1 MNRSFSLWRLAAT
14 LVLAACT
21 GLFTPAVLAQPA
33 GAQGDNFI
41 YRVMKDD
48 TLIMLSGRFT
58 DSTGHWR
65 TLQTL
70 NTVDDPTRLPIG
82 LELKIPFALI
92 PELPAQARVVHVT
105 GTAHS
110 GQKRLAVGDQLAEG
124 ATVTTQAS
132 GFATLAL
139 ADGST
144 LTVPAQS
151 SLNLERLRVFKG
163 TGLTDTI
170 STLNNGSLE
179 SQVAP
184 QGAGVGR
191 FEIRSPVSIT
201 GVRGTQLR
209 VHVNVQGSRSE
220 VLEGVAGLNSQQAES
235 TRLRQG
241 QGAAVNRSGELQPV
255 RPLLPAPALPAPE
268 RGGSGWQ
275 ASFPPIPGARSYLVR
290 VAGDPQGTELFSSQ
304 LFDAPNVSF
313 RAPGAG
319 TYYVMVRGVDADGLN
334 GVDAIQ
340 PFLGQAVLK
349 TSDGASVST
358 PFGMFVTLT
367 DY

>member
-14 LVLAACT
+14 LVLAACA

-48 TLIMLSGRFT
+48 TLIMLSSRFT

-255 RPLLPAPALPAPE
+255 RPLLPAPAD
-268 RGGSGWQ
+268 R
-275 ASFPPIPGARSYLVR
+275 
-290 VAGDPQGTELFSSQ
+290 
-304 LFDAPNVSF
+304 
-313 RAPGAG
+313 
-319 TYYVMVRGVDADGLN
+319 
-334 GVDAIQ
+334 
-340 PFLGQAVLK
+340 K
-349 TSDGASVST
+349 SV
-358 PFGMFVTLT
+358 V
-367 DY
+367 